1 MRIKLAILVVLFVA
15 TPAWAQD
22 AGAPEVEPQPEP
34 AVVIAAP
41 AIEKMTFVLDGDAK
55 PQQKALEAAIED
67 TIDDMNFITRPIA
80 RGKLK
85 KSNSLFKKITLVVTE
100 DTVEI
105 QLDSRKSI
113 RTKSDGKDVTKWK
126 RDVGDEFKITQ
137 KREADH
143 ITQIYKGEDGSKVVD
158 YNLSS
163 DHKKLTMIIQVKS
176 NKLPK
181 PLTYTLRYKAI

>member
-1 MRIKLAILVVLFVA
+1 MRIKLAILVVLFVS

-22 AGAPEVEPQPEP
+22 TAPETTPPAEP

-41 AIEKMTFVLDGDAK
+41 TIEKMTFVLDGDEK
-55 PQQKALEAAIED
+55 PQQTALEASIED

-85 KSNSLFKKITLVVTE
+85 KSNAIFKKITLVVAD

-126 RDVGDEFKITQ
+126 RDDGDEFKITQ
-137 KREADH
+137 KRESNH
-143 ITQIYKGEDGSKVVD
+143 ITQTYRGEDGSKTMD

-163 DHKKLTMIIQVKS
+163 DHKKLTIIIQVKS
-176 NKLPK
+176 DKLPK

>member
-1 MRIKLAILVVLFVA
+1 MRIKFAILFLLIS
-15 TPAWAQD
+15 TPVWAQD
-22 AGAPEVEPQPEP
+22 TPEPKAEP
-34 AVVIAAP
+34 AVAVAAP
-41 AIEKMTFVLDGDAK
+41 TVEKLTFVLDGDAK

-80 RGKLK
+80 RGKLQ
-85 KSNSLFKKITLVVTE
+85 KSNSLFKKITLVLTD

-126 RDVGDEFKITQ
+126 RDDGDEFKITQ
-137 KREADH
+137 KRESNH
-143 ITQIYKGEDGSKVVD
+143 ITQVYKGEDGSKVMD

-163 DHKKLTMIIQVKS
+163 DHKKLTIIIQVKS
-176 NKLPK
+176 SKLPK

>member
-1 MRIKLAILVVLFVA
+1 MWTKLAILVVLFVSS
-15 TPAWAQD
+15 PAWAQD
-22 AGAPEVEPQPEP
+22 AAPEVEP
-34 AVVIAAP
+34 AVVITAP

-80 RGKLK
+80 RGKLQ
-85 KSNSLFKKITLVVTE
+85 KSNAIFKKITLVVAE

-105 QLDSRKSI
+105 QLDSRKSM

-126 RDVGDEFKITQ
+126 RDDGDEFKVTQ
-137 KREADH
+137 KREANH
-143 ITQIYKGEDGSKVVD
+143 ITQVYRGEDGSKVVD

-163 DHKKLTMIIQVKS
+163 DHKKMTIIIQVKS
-176 NKLPK
+176 DKLPK